1 MTRLLIGATHEQN
14 DGISDR
20 YILERFEASIVSE
33 ELPLDYSRKEIE
45 TLCRTCGFSNT
56 HIVRKIG
63 KKKLTISGTFNDIG
77 LMVWFGNQHFVFKHF
92 LNLQLLFNE
101 GNISSALYITSMKD
115 ETINRRARIKKSQGK
130 EPPKSA
136 TNYCEY
142 ETTVEFLEA
151 IADLISVP
159 ITVVGLQ
166 GS

>member
-1 MTRLLIGATHEQN
+1 MTRLLIGVTHEHN

-20 YILERFEASIVSE
+20 SILERLEASIASE
-33 ELPLDYSRKEIE
+33 ELPLDYGTEIE
-45 TLCRTCGFSNT
+45 PLCRTCGFSNT
-56 HIVRKIG
+56 HIVRKVG

-101 GNISSALYITSMKD
+101 GNISSALFITSMKD
-115 ETINRRARIKKSQGK
+115 ETINRLGKIKKSQGK

-151 IADLISVP
+151 IADIITIP

-166 GS
+166 AI